1 MKENLKKEKEE
12 EKKKNEEKDFK
23 WIRDSFFLSSEK

>member
-23 WIRDSFFLSSEK
+23 WIRNSCFSEF